1 MVEHATEN
9 RSVGG
14 SIPPLGTI
22 FFFLVSDMDGIETA
36 TDSLERH
43 QHLKEHPEAHH
54 ARRMALLIG
63 ILAACLA
70 ICEMGEKSAQNDY
83 IAKQIAVS
91 DTWAFYQAK
100 SIKADIA
107 ASQASTLAAMAR
119 GNDPAVAA
127 LAEAAQAHAAKE
139 ISDPAGREGKAQ
151 LKQQALRQTEA
162 RDHQLERYHF
172 LEIAVGAL
180 QIAIVLASVSV
191 VTEIVG
197 FGFVSLGLGLL
208 AFIGGMAVMALL

>member
-1 MVEHATEN
+1 
-9 RSVGG
+9 
-14 SIPPLGTI
+14 
-22 FFFLVSDMDGIETA
+22 MDGIETA

-54 ARRMALLIG
+54 ARRMALVIG
-63 ILAACLA
+63 ILAAALA

-107 ASQASTLAAMAR
+107 SSQAATLS
-119 GNDPAVAA
+119 A
-127 LAEAAQAHAAKE
+127 LATHGSDATAQALARAAEARAAKE
-139 ISDPAGREGKAQ
+139 ASDPAGREGKAQ

-191 VTEIVG
+191 VTEIVA
-197 FGFVSLGLGLL
+197 FGFAAIGLGAL
-208 AFIGGMAVMALL
+208 AFVGGIGVMAFL

>member
-1 MVEHATEN
+1 
-9 RSVGG
+9 
-14 SIPPLGTI
+14 
-22 FFFLVSDMDGIETA
+22 MDGIETA

-63 ILAACLA
+63 ILAAALA

-107 ASQASTLAAMAR
+107 TSQAATLQALASGNNTAIAAMAKS
-119 GNDPAVAA
+119 
-127 LAEAAQAHAAKE
+127 AEAHAAKE

-191 VTEIVG
+191 VTEIVA
-197 FGFVSLGLGLL
+197 FGITALGLGAL
-208 AFIGGMAVMALL
+208 AFIGGIAVMALL